1 MGGGGTDILPMRP
14 LIFAVLISLVA
25 RAGLAATPDDPEAR
39 YQALLAAAKAAA
51 PNADWLGLRVA
62 FAQRPGFKII
72 TQSAAKVQMFES
84 AQKSDCAAA
93 LPAAKAVIEEAY
105 VDIDAHLVAA
115 FCEENA
121 GATAAA
127 QLDRDIGAGLIA
139 SVETGDGLSPAT
151 AFTPIDVDEEYAV
164 MRALGAKVTEQAM
177 VQQGGHAYDALSA
190 VDAKGQPAT
199 YYFLIDRVLA
209 AESAATKPGGVSEG
223 EPPSRTP

>member
-1 MGGGGTDILPMRP
+1 MRP
-14 LIFAVLISLVA
+14 LVFAVLISLVA

-51 PNADWLGLRVA
+51 PDADWLGLRVA
-62 FAQRPGFKII
+62 FAQRPGFKVFV
-72 TQSAAKVQMFES
+72 QSAAKRDMFE
-84 AQKSDCAAA
+84 AAEKSDCAAA

-121 GATAAA
+121 GDAAA
-127 QLDRDIGAGLIA
+127 ARLDRDIGAGLIA

-177 VQQGGHAYDALSA
+177 VQQGGHSYDALRA

-209 AESAATKPGGVSEG
+209 AESAAAKPSDAAPAA
-223 EPPSRTP
+223 PPS